1 MAPRKPADAAAPGDG
16 AAPDESAAPGAV
28 EPPPKPHYRGHRGRV
43 QERLLNAGAGA
54 LQDYEL
60 LELLLAPGDPL
71 GDTKPLA
78 KALLDRFE
86 GNLARAITAP
96 LEELRKVSVEV
107 EVRGKKRRKRLGDPA
122 IAALKAAQALAH
134 LLLRHEV
141 KKEPVLSSW
150 KQVIAYIRAAMAH
163 ERNEQFRILFLDKK
177 NKLIGDEVQ
186 QRGTVDHAPV
196 YPREVVKRALELGAS
211 ALILVHNH
219 PSGDPTPSAED
230 RAVTRQLVEAG
241 RLLDLPVYDH
251 IIVAGDRFTSFASA
265 GLL

>member
-1 MAPRKPADAAAPGDG
+1 MAPRKPADS
-16 AAPDESAAPGAV
+16 AAPDESAAPGAS

-54 LQDYEL
+54 LLDYEL

-107 EVRGKKRRKRLGDPA
+107 EVRGQKRRKRLGDPA

-134 LLLRHEV
+134 LLLRDEV

-177 NKLIGDEVQ
+177 NKLLRDEVQ

-219 PSGDPTPSAED
+219 PSGDPTPSRSDIEMTKDVQKAAAALGL
-230 RAVTRQLVEAG
+230 AVH
-241 RLLDLPVYDH
+241 DH
-251 IIVAGDRFTSFASA
+251 IVIGRDGHASLRTL
-265 GLL
+265 GLM